1 MAAAE
6 AQPNQA
12 RHQVSQGSL
21 EGSIGEQ
28 DQRGSEPAIGAAA
41 VGSGAAQTQA
51 NAAAGAAATGSADV
65 QPKAG
70 IVAGAHEESIAAAEQ
85 ASRMLQ
91 QGEVLHGDAP
101 RAGRQG
107 CPACRVQA
115 GMDVGLCHTGLDAW
129 SSLLPACCPTA
140 ELKSG
145 A

>member
-1 MAAAE
+1 MASAE

-21 EGSIGEQ
+21 KGSTGEQ

-65 QPKAG
+65 QPKDG

-101 RAGRQG
+101 RAGGQG
-107 CPACRVQA
+107 ALHATCRLGWTWGFA
-115 GMDVGLCHTGLDAW
+115 ALAW
-129 SSLLPACCPTA
+129 MPGIHCSLPAVP
-140 ELKSG
+140 LQS
-145 A
+145 